1 MNVKI
6 LGTGCANCTRLEA
19 LVREVAAA
27 ERMQP
32 EIEKVTE
39 ISAIMAYGVMHTP
52 GLVIDGELK
61 ASGRIPSR
69 SEVAGW
75 VLAGAPQGAARGHEL

>member
-6 LGTGCANCTRLEA
+6 LGTGCANCKRLEA

-27 ERMQP
+27 EGVQP

-39 ISAIMAYGVMHTP
+39 IPAIMAYGIMHTP
-52 GLVIDGELK
+52 GLVIDEK
-61 ASGRIPSR
+61 VRASGRIPSKA
-69 SEVAGW
+69 EVAGW
-75 VLAGAPQGAARGHEL
+75 MLAAAGGARDD